1 MIIYKLGVYL
11 LKFYFKISIFSS
23 ISDYLEATRLRQGR
37 HKFPGTNTITM
48 YRSTFSTL
56 IKDFLCPTRQ
66 KKAAHCLRIKST
78 IIPTYN

>member
-37 HKFPGTNTITM
+37 HKFPGTNVLTTH
-48 YRSTFSTL
+48 RSTFSTL
-56 IKDFLCPTRQ
+56 IKNFLCPTLQ